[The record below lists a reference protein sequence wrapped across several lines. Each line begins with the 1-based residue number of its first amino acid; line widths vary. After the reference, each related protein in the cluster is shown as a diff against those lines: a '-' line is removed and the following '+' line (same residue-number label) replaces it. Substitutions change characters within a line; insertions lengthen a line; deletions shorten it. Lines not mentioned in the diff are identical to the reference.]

1 MHIIGLVKRGN
12 MVFVIYIASY
22 TCYNKLMGANGLEK
36 LKPPTPQSKQNCDAI
51 IVLKYLMYD
60 LI

>member
-36 LKPPTPQSKQNCDAI
+36 LKPPTPKANKTVMRI